1 MNKLKEKSNPHEYKG
16 SLIWWI
22 EIISSQQ
29 NYLQA
34 IILGYDSLAYYQ
46 GINKNYRTSRDGI
59 IYALG
64 RLTSMAENK
73 NECENLL
80 LCLGKEMP
88 LNILPNS
95 PAIYYDF
102 QP

>member
-34 IILGYDSLAYYQ
+34 IILGYDGLAYYQ

-80 LCLGKEMP
+80 LCLGKEMS

-95 PAIYYDF
+95 PAISYDF

>member
-22 EIISSQQ
+22 EIISSHQ

-80 LCLGKEMP
+80 LCLGKEMS

-95 PAIYYDF
+95 PAISYDF